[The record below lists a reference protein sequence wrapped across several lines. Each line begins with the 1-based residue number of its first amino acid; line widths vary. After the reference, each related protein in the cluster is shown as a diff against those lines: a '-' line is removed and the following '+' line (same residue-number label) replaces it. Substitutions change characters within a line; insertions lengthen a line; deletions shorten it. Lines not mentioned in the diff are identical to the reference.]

1 MKTKPTTLA
10 AAAAL
15 LLLAGC
21 SLQEPYQRPDAVRA
35 SYPTGAAYAPD
46 DSNGKVAAADTG
58 WAEFLGDP
66 ALRQLVRLALDN
78 NRDLRVAMLR
88 VEQARAQLQLQRAA
102 SLPQVNLAA
111 NGSNSKNNSA
121 SSSDASR
128 NHGVTHNQSVGLSSS
143 WELDL
148 FGRLG
153 SLNEVAR
160 EQYLSTDYARQA
172 AQLALVA
179 QVSEQYLAM
188 LAYGE
193 QLAVSNETARAAQE
207 SLRIVKLRFDT
218 GTGSELD
225 ATLAQGTLQQAQA
238 NQAALTRQQAQARN
252 ALELLLGQAMPAD
265 LPPATPL
272 RQLAFLADIPAGLPS
287 ELLLRRPDVQQAEA
301 QLRAENARIGAAR
314 AAFFPRIALTATA
327 GTASSSLGNLFQ
339 AGSGAWSFAPQLLLP
354 LFDGGANR
362 ANLDAARVAK
372 DIGVAQYQKS
382 VQVAFREVAD
392 GLAARGTYESELAA
406 RQAYSET
413 QQRRLAL
420 AELRYDNG
428 VDDYLS
434 VLNAKTDLYNAQIA
448 LVTARLNRWN
458 SLLELYRALGGG
470 WREHGASPS

>member
-1 MKTKPTTLA
+1 MKRLTMTMA
-10 AAAAL
+10 VAGAL
-15 LLLAGC
+15 LVAGC
-21 SLQEPYQRPDAVRA
+21 SLQEPYQRPEAARD
-35 SYPTGAAYAPD
+35 SYPGGAAYAPN
-46 DSNGKVAAADTG
+46 DSSSAAAADTG

-66 ALRQLVRLALDN
+66 ALRQLVRIALDN

-88 VEQARAQLQLQRAA
+88 VEQARAQLQVQRAA
-102 SLPQVNLAA
+102 SLPQVGLAA
-111 NGSNSKNNSA
+111 NSSTGKNNSA

-128 NHGVTHNQSVGLSSS
+128 NHGITHNQSVGLSSS

-160 EQYLSTDYARQA
+160 EQYLATGYARQA

-188 LAYGE
+188 LAYSE
-193 QLAVSNETARAAQE
+193 QLAVSNETALAAKE

-265 LPPATPL
+265 LAPATPL
-272 RQLAFLADIPAGLPS
+272 HQLALLGDIPAGLPS
-287 ELLLRRPDVQQAEA
+287 DLLLRRPDVQQAEA

-314 AAFFPRIALTATA
+314 AAFFPRISLTATA

-354 LFDGGANR
+354 LFDGGANQ
-362 ANLDAARVAK
+362 ANLDAARIGK

-382 VQVAFREVAD
+382 VQTAFREVAD

-434 VLNAKTDLYNAQIA
+434 VLNARTDLYNAQIA

-470 WREHGASPS
+470 WREHGAS